1 MKADVERRFC
11 LKEQE
16 RLYDGIEYLDM
27 IKGGA
32 FSRSVFN
39 LYMESKAVKLVRG
52 I

>member
-32 FSRSVFN
+32 FLQICVQFI
-39 LYMESKAVKLVRG
+39 YG
-52 I
+52 IEGS